1 MYVYLGMCNNGLNDF
16 VEVPLINGIISSV
29 NDNTGRGVLF
39 VYMCTYVC
47 NVVTRVV
54 VKSAVNDVWCTYV
67 GVSKHVIWAVC
78 VSLHI
83 LCGVAVVGTYVY
95 TYIRSTV
102 FLQHLNIHCT
112 YTYVQLYIVS
122 TVTSMPFQ
130 VHTRTYVH
138 TYVRTHTYTYI
149 TYVHI
154 YQSEY
159 PLQHFLSPL
168 LCSFFL

>member
-1 MYVYLGMCNNGLNDF
+1 MCNNGLNDF

-67 GVSKHVIWAVC
+67 RRCVKACNMGSVCESSHTVWGSGCRYVCIYVHMYYCFPAASKHTLYIYIRTTLHC
-78 VSLHI
+78 VYCYFHAFS
-83 LCGVAVVGTYVY
+83 GTY
-95 TYIRSTV
+95 TYI
-102 FLQHLNIHCT
+102 
-112 YTYVQLYIVS
+112 
-122 TVTSMPFQ
+122 
-130 VHTRTYVH
+130 H

-149 TYVHI
+149 TYI
-154 YQSEY
+154 YT
-159 PLQHFLSPL
+159 L
-168 LCSFFL
+168 LPE